1 MAARLFGITG
11 ALLLAAL
18 IAYASRYWVFELWPR
33 EGLFGIQSLPPQG
46 DLVRRLLG
54 GTVWSP
60 FDIVIWGI
68 AAFLFLSL
76 IQAVADR
83 FK

>member
-1 MAARLFGITG
+1 MAARLFGIVG

-18 IAYASRYWVFELWPR
+18 IAYVSRYWVFDLWPR
-33 EGLFGIQSLPPQG
+33 EGLFGVQSLPPQG
-46 DLVRRLLG
+46 DLVRRWLG

-68 AAFLFLSL
+68 AAFLLLSL
-76 IQAVADR
+76 VQAVADR

>member
-1 MAARLFGITG
+1 MAARLLGIVG

-18 IAYASRYWVFELWPR
+18 IAYASRYWVFDLWPR
-33 EGLFGIQSLPPQG
+33 EGLFGIQGLPPQG
-46 DLVRRLLG
+46 DLVRRFLG